1 MEYNKAE
8 KDLFMENYAVVRE
21 NIERAAVQAGRK
33 PSEIEL
39 CAVTKTFGRE
49 AYELSRDAG
58 LKNIGENRV
67 QEAEN
72 KYRAGHQGV
81 NLRLIGHLQTNKAAK
96 AVGLFDTV
104 DSLDSLRLAALL
116 NDLAK
121 KSNRILPVLAE
132 INVGD
137 DPNKSGIATEDA
149 ERFCENLLTM
159 TSLRLDGFMAML
171 PLGCNEL
178 KKMEYFTKISE
189 ISLDISKKL
198 FHNKTM
204 LMSMGMSGDYIEAIK
219 CGSTMIRI
227 GTALF
232 GQRQR

>member
-1 MEYNKAE
+1 MEYIKVERDQFA
-8 KDLFMENYAVVRE
+8 ENYAALRE
-21 NIERAAVQAGRK
+21 NIEKAAIAAGRK

-49 AYELSRDAG
+49 AYELAREAG

-67 QEAEN
+67 QEAED

-81 NLRLIGHLQTNKAAK
+81 NLRLIGHLQTNKAVK

-104 DSLDSLRLAALL
+104 DSVDSLRLAALL

-121 KSNRILPVLAE
+121 KQNRVLPILVE
-132 INVGD
+132 VNVGN
-137 DPNKSGIATEDA
+137 DPDKSGISMEDA
-149 ERFCENLLTM
+149 EGFCENLLTM
-159 TSLRLDGFMAML
+159 TSLRTDGFMTIL
-171 PLGCNEL
+171 PLGCNEA

-189 ISLDISKKL
+189 ISLDISRKL
-198 FHNKTM
+198 FHNRAM

>member
-1 MEYNKAE
+1 MEYNKVE
-8 KDLFMENYAVVRE
+8 RDQFQENYAQVRE
-21 NIERAAVQAGRK
+21 NIEKAAALAGRK

-49 AYELSRDAG
+49 AYDFARDAG

-67 QEAEN
+67 QEAES
-72 KYRAGHQGV
+72 KYRKGHPGV

-96 AVGLFDTV
+96 VVGLFDTV
-104 DSLDSLRLAALL
+104 DSVDSLRLAALL

-121 KSNRILPVLAE
+121 KNNLVLSVLVE
-132 INVGD
+132 VNVGD
-137 DPNKSGIATEDA
+137 DPNKSGISMADT
-149 ERFCENLLTM
+149 ERFCESLLTM
-159 TSLRLDGFMAML
+159 TSLRLDGFMTIL
-171 PLGCNEL
+171 PLGCDEAL
-178 KKMEYFTKISE
+178 KMEYFTKISE
-189 ISLDISKKL
+189 KSLDISNQL
-198 FHNKTM
+198 FHNKNM
-204 LMSMGMSGDYIEAIK
+204 LLSMGMSGDYIEAIK

>member
-1 MEYNKAE
+1 MEYNKVE
-8 KDLFMENYAVVRE
+8 KEQFLENYAVLCE
-21 NIERAAVQAGRK
+21 NIEKAAVQAGRK

-49 AYELSRDAG
+49 AYEFARDAG

-72 KYRAGHQGV
+72 KYRTGHQGV
-81 NLRLIGHLQTNKAAK
+81 SLRLIGHLQTNKAAK
-96 AVGLFDTV
+96 TVGLFDTV

-121 KSNRILPVLAE
+121 KNNLILPVLVE
-132 INVGD
+132 VNVGND
-137 DPNKSGIATEDA
+137 VNKSGISIEDA
-149 ERFCENLLTM
+149 ERFCENVLTM
-159 TSLRLDGFMAML
+159 TSLRLDGFMTIL
-171 PLGCNEL
+171 PLGCNES
-178 KKMEYFTKISE
+178 KKLELFTKISE
-189 ISLDISKKL
+189 KSLDISQKL
-198 FHNKTM
+198 FHNKSM
-204 LMSMGMSGDYIEAIK
+204 LLSMGMSGDYIEAIK
-219 CGSTMIRI
+219 CGSNMIRI

>member
-49 AYELSRDAG
+49 AYELARDAG

-171 PLGCNEL
+171 PLGCNEF